1 MNFGVV
7 RAVMAAIVA
16 FLLCRL
22 AAAGTG
28 DVLRTVADINAAI
41 EKRIAG
47 ARYDVTAKLIQ
58 PVSAKLLSFYATDE
72 TGAAKFG
79 LDPAILPS
87 IPTNAGDIVR
97 IEGVLISTQV
107 SKVGL
112 HSQRISLVAHG
123 EPPPATPISG
133 KDFYGNAGL
142 RNKLVRM
149 KGIVYDAMRDEIDYQ
164 WSFLLLNCNGAIIYA
179 AVFSE
184 EADSDRIDRLIGTTV
199 SVDGIVNDHYY
210 SSRITLERYLV
221 LHGFST
227 IQKIF
232 PSSASPFEVP
242 EISKVNFPPNSTNSI
257 ETGRRRVSGQV
268 IASWNR
274 GERIL
279 IKTSSDELVRIEL
292 NARTSPRFGDRI
304 EASGFQET
312 DFYRINLTRAI
323 WRHLPGTRIERHEEP
338 PPLPVTAKRFFTD
351 SSGHEVK
358 KVDLYG
364 KTVRMRGIV
373 LGLPAIGIDD
383 GRIYVESDTFLVP
396 VDTSACPEALN
407 GVSAGCTVD
416 VTGTFIAETENWSV
430 SHMFPRIREILIAIR
445 TPQDV
450 TIVSRP
456 PWWTTGRLL
465 AVIGGLIASL
475 FAIFGWNIALRRRAE
490 RRGKELAAEQVAHVT
505 SELKVYER
513 TRLAVEL
520 HDSLSQTLTG
530 VSMGID
536 TAIDLANNMP
546 QNLKRQLEYTSK
558 TVETCRTELRNCL
571 WDLRSEALE
580 ATTMNDAIKRSLGQ
594 IVNHTSLA
602 VRFNVPRARLSDK
615 TTHMILRII
624 RELSSNA
631 IRHGNASQLLIAGCI
646 DGDSLHFS
654 VKDNGTGFDPMNTP
668 GVSDGHFGLQGI
680 QERLDLIDG
689 EMKIESAK
697 DRNTKVTVTIKIP
710 GKRKTS
716 GEDINE

>member
-1 MNFGVV
+1 
-7 RAVMAAIVA
+7 MAAIVA

-58 PVSAKLLSFYATDE
+58 PVSAKLLSFCAADE
-72 TGAAKFG
+72 TGAAQFG

-199 SVDGIVNDHYY
+199 SIDGIVTDHYY
-210 SSRITLERYLV
+210 GSRITLERYLV

-227 IQKIF
+227 IQKIS

-274 GERIL
+274 SERIL

-338 PPLPVTAKRFFTD
+338 PPIPVTAKRFFTD
-351 SSGHEVK
+351 PSGHEVK
-358 KVDLYG
+358 KVNLYG

-373 LGLPAIGIDD
+373 LRLPAIGIDD
-383 GRIYVESDTFLVP
+383 GRMYVESDTFLVP

-430 SHMFPRIREILIAIR
+430 SRMFPRIREILIAIR

-456 PWWTTGRLL
+456 PWWTSGRLL
-465 AVIGGLIASL
+465 ALIGALVATL
-475 FAIFGWNIALRRRAE
+475 FGIFGWNVTLRRRAE
-490 RRGKELAAEQVAHVT
+490 RRGEELAAEQVAHVT

-530 VSMGID
+530 ISMGID
-536 TAIDLANNMP
+536 SAIDLA
-546 QNLKRQLEYTSK
+546 QNVPTDLIRQLDYTSK
-558 TVETCRTELRNCL
+558 TVEACRTELKNCL

-580 ATTMNDAIKRSLGQ
+580 AASMNDAIKLALGQ
-594 IVNHTSLA
+594 IVNHTALT
-602 VRFNVPRARLSDK
+602 VRFNVPRAQLSDK
-615 TTHMILRII
+615 TAHTILRII
-624 RELSSNA
+624 RELVTNA
-631 IRHGNASQLLIAGCI
+631 IRHGHATEIKIAGSI
-646 DGDSLHFS
+646 DGETLRFS
-654 VKDNGTGFDPMNTP
+654 VKDNGCGFDFDRAP
-668 GVSDGHFGLQGI
+668 GIAEGHFGLQGI
-680 QERLDLIDG
+680 QERLDFMDG
-689 EMKIESAK
+689 DMAVDSSPDKG
-697 DRNTKVTVTIKIP
+697 TKVTVAIRIP
-710 GKRKTS
+710 AETTTG
-716 GEDINE
+716 GAING